1 MVHDRDAE
9 SRRAGY
15 ARLLRLYPRPFR
27 DRYADAMEQA
37 FADAYADRR
46 AAGRP
51 VGALLAGTYLDTS
64 IGILKENL
72 MNDARPLSSR
82 PWLAAVVALLFVVP
96 FFVAN
101 LIVVYRVE
109 PFFSLLRPG
118 PHTGPFE
125 YLVLAIVLLLVLAGA
140 IVALAPLRRG
150 TDGKRRFPPLNIA
163 IAVLLIAGF
172 TVIAVT
178 LGQEI
183 YACDIAGIPN
193 CD

>member
-1 MVHDRDAE
+1 MEHDRDVE

-15 ARLLRLYPRPFR
+15 ARLLRLYPRSFR
-27 DRYADAMEQA
+27 ERYAEPMEQT
-37 FADAYADRR
+37 FADSYADRR

-72 MNDARPLSSR
+72 MNDVRRLSSR
-82 PWLAAVVALLFVVP
+82 PWLAALLALLFVVP
-96 FFVAN
+96 FLVTNF
-101 LIVVYRVE
+101 IVVYRLE

-140 IVALAPLRRG
+140 FVALAPLRRG

-163 IAVLLIAGF
+163 VAALLIAGF
-172 TVIAVT
+172 LLVAVN